1 MAPTVSIEPSAVP
14 GLDELMQAAEL
25 RIRLRRFV
33 RESERIAAEHRLTPR
48 RYLLLLLVKAAP
60 DGSER
65 STVSELA
72 ERMQLERHTVTELVD
87 RAERAGLVARERS
100 SEDRRVVHLRL
111 TDEGERRLFAAFRD
125 LEAERRSL
133 GELRA

>member
-1 MAPTVSIEPSAVP
+1 
-14 GLDELMQAAEL
+14 
-25 RIRLRRFV
+25 
-33 RESERIAAEHRLTPR
+33 
-48 RYLLLLLVKAAP
+48 
-60 DGSER
+60 
-65 STVSELA
+65 
-72 ERMQLERHTVTELVD
+72 VTELVD

-133 GELRA
+133 GELLA

>member
-33 RESERIAAEHRLTPR
+33 RASERIAAEHRLTPR

-133 GELRA
+133 GELLA